1 MAVLSNDILSSTLR
15 ELIKDEVDQLFKTT
29 PLLDHMNRSGGVR
42 IVDGGQKVD
51 QPLILSEHSSITQLS
66 SGYEATNLA
75 VKDVLRN
82 ASFDFADYVAPVV
95 ITRKEELSNSGPRAI
110 VDIAEARLKSVMGMF
125 KREWEK
131 QAVAGTST
139 IMTEMLTLNGGTAAG
154 TGFLEPELA
163 AAQNNVVGGLSKTT
177 FTDLQNQYVNGLGAF
192 ATNAT
197 GLLTDLFLGAQQ
209 RTPDTTPDLIL
220 ASEACYKLY
229 KLDLFAK
236 ERYISETTLDSGKL
250 ALAFHGAMMY
260 VDPNLPAN
268 PGGAAAQIIS
278 AYILNTKHIKV
289 IFDSRANFT
298 LGDFEKLSG
307 YTSRSADVM
316 LRTQLCF
323 DHLLSSGVLANSEA

>member
-29 PLLDHMNRSGGVR
+29 PLLDHMNRNGGVR
-42 IVDGGQKVD
+42 LVDGGQKVD

-66 SGYEATNLA
+66 SGYEPTNLA
-75 VKDVLRN
+75 VKDVLQN
-82 ASFDFADYVAPVV
+82 ATFDFADYVAPVV

-131 QAVAGTST
+131 QAVAGSST
-139 IMTEMLTLNGGTAAG
+139 IMTEMLSLNGGAAAA
-154 TGFLEPELA
+154 TGFLEPRA
-163 AAQNNVVGGLSKTT
+163 IGTQTNAVGGLAKTT
-177 FTDLQNQYVNGLGAF
+177 FRDLENQYVDAAAGGGTF
-192 ATNAT
+192 AGNAT

-236 ERYISETTLDSGKL
+236 ERYISEKTLDSGKL
-250 ALAFHGAMMY
+250 ALAFHNAMMH
-260 VDPNLPAN
+260 VDPNLPVN
-268 PGGAAAQIIS
+268 TGATQIS
-278 AYILNTKHIKV
+278 AYMLNTRHIKV

-307 YTSRSADVM
+307 YTSRSADVL
-316 LRTQLCF
+316 LRTQLSF
-323 DHLLSSGVLANSEA
+323 DHLLSSGVLGRAEA

>member
-1 MAVLSNDILSSTLR
+1 MVKTMAVLSNDILSSTLR

-29 PLLDHMNRSGGVR
+29 PLLDHMNRHGGIR

-51 QPLILSEHSSITQLS
+51 QPLILSEHSAITQLS
-66 SGYEATNLA
+66 SGYEPTNLA

-82 ASFDFADYVAPVV
+82 ATFDFADYVAPVV

-131 QAVAGTST
+131 QAVAGNST
-139 IMTEMLTLNGGTAAG
+139 IMTEMLTLNGSDSN
-154 TGFLEPELA
+154 TGFLEA
-163 AAQNNVVGGLSKTT
+163 VATGAQNNAVGGLSKTT
-177 FTDLQNQYVNGLGAF
+177 FPDLENQYVDANSGFAGNSTAF
-192 ATNAT
+192 
-197 GLLTDLFLGAQQ
+197 LTELFIAAQQ

-220 ASEACYKLY
+220 ASENCYKLY
-229 KLDLFAK
+229 KVDLFAN
-236 ERYISETTLDSGKL
+236 ERYINEQTLDSGKL

-260 VDPNLPAN
+260 VDPNLPAST
-268 PGGAAAQIIS
+268 GATQIS
-278 AYILNTKHIKV
+278 AYMLNTKHIKC

-298 LGDFEKLSG
+298 LGDFQKLSG
-307 YTSRSADVM
+307 YTSRSADVL

-323 DHLLSSGVLANSEA
+323 DHLLSSGVLGRAEA

>member
-29 PLLDHMNRSGGVR
+29 PLLDHMNRNGGVR

-66 SGYEATNLA
+66 SGYEPTNLA
-75 VKDVLRN
+75 VKDVLQN

-131 QAVAGTST
+131 QAVAGNSG
-139 IMTEMLTLNGGTAAG
+139 IMTEMLTLNGSDSN
-154 TGFLEPELA
+154 TGFLEARLIG
-163 AAQNNVVGGLSKTT
+163 AQINDVGGLAKSS
-177 FTDLQNQYVNGLGAF
+177 FRDLENQYVDAAGSF
-192 ATNAT
+192 AGNSTA
-197 GLLTDLFLGAQQ
+197 LLTELFIAAQQ

-220 ASEACYKLY
+220 ASEAMYKLY
-229 KLDLFAK
+229 KVDLFAN
-236 ERYISETTLDSGKL
+236 ERYINEQTLDSGKL

-260 VDPNLPAN
+260 VDPNLPASS
-268 PGGAAAQIIS
+268 GATQIS
-278 AYILNTKHIKV
+278 AYMLNTKHIKC

-298 LGDFEKLSG
+298 LGDFQKLSG

-316 LRTQLCF
+316 LRTQLSF
-323 DHLLSSGVLANSEA
+323 DHLLSSGVLGRAET

>member
-29 PLLDHMNRSGGVR
+29 PLLDHMNRSGGIR

-66 SGYEATNLA
+66 SGYEPTNLA
-75 VKDVLRN
+75 VKDVLQN
-82 ASFDFADYVAPVV
+82 ATFDFADYVAPVV

-110 VDIAEARLKSVMGMF
+110 VDIAEARLKSTMGMF

-131 QAVAGTST
+131 QAVAGTSSVL
-139 IMTEMLTLNGGTAAG
+139 TEMLTLNGSDSN
-154 TGFLEPELA
+154 TGFLEARLIG
-163 AAQNNVVGGLSKTT
+163 AQTNAVGGLSKTA
-177 FTDLQNQYVNGLGAF
+177 FRDLENQYVDAAGAF
-192 ATNAT
+192 AGNSTA
-197 GLLTDLFLGAQQ
+197 LLTDLFIAAQQ
-209 RTPDTTPDLIL
+209 RTPDTTPDRIL
-220 ASEACYKLY
+220 ASEAMYKLY
-229 KLDLFAK
+229 KVDLFAK
-236 ERYISETTLDSGKL
+236 ERYINEQTLDSGKL

-260 VDPNLPAN
+260 VDPNLPASS
-268 PGGAAAQIIS
+268 GATQIS
-278 AYILNTKHIKV
+278 AYMLNTKHIKC

-298 LGDFEKLSG
+298 LGDFQKLSG

-323 DHLLSSGVLANSEA
+323 DHLLSSGVLGRAES

>member
-131 QAVAGTST
+131 QAIAGSST
-139 IMTEMLTLNGGTAAG
+139 IMTEMLSLNGNIA
-154 TGFLEPELA
+154 TGFLEPVA
-163 AAQNNVVGGLSKTT
+163 AASQNNVVGGLSKTT
-177 FTDLQNQYVNGLGAF
+177 FTDLQNQYVNAGAGF
-192 ATNAT
+192 AGNAT
-197 GLLTDLFLGAQQ
+197 GFLTDLFLGAQQ

-250 ALAFHGAMMY
+250 ALAFHGAMMF
-260 VDPNLPAN
+260 VDPNLPVNA
-268 PGGAAAQIIS
+268 GATQIS
-278 AYILNTKHIKV
+278 AYVLNTKHIKV

>member
-29 PLLDHMNRSGGVR
+29 PLLDHMNRNGGVR

-66 SGYEATNLA
+66 SGYEPTNLA
-75 VKDVLRN
+75 VKDVLQN
-82 ASFDFADYVAPVV
+82 ATFDFADYVAPVV

-131 QAVAGTST
+131 QAVAGNST
-139 IMTEMLTLNGGTAAG
+139 VMTEMLTLNGNTP
-154 TGFLEPELA
+154 TGFLEPDPVGS
-163 AAQNNVVGGLSKTT
+163 QGNSVGGLSKTT
-177 FTDLQNQYVNGLGAF
+177 FPDLQNQYVTASAGFTG
-192 ATNAT
+192 NAT
-197 GLLTDLFLGAQQ
+197 SFLTELFIAAQQ

-220 ASEACYKLY
+220 ASESAYKLY

-236 ERYISETTLDSGKL
+236 ERYISEQTLDSGKL

-260 VDPNLPAN
+260 VDPNMPVN
-268 PGGAAAQIIS
+268 PGGGDDEIS
-278 AYILNTKHIKV
+278 MYVLNTKHIKV

-298 LGDFEKLSG
+298 LGDFQKLSG

-316 LRTQLCF
+316 LRTQLSF
-323 DHLLSSGVLANSEA
+323 DHLLSSGVLANAES

>member
-29 PLLDHMNRSGGVR
+29 PLLDHMNRHGGVR

-66 SGYEATNLA
+66 SGYEPTNLA

-82 ASFDFADYVAPVV
+82 ATFDFADYVAPVV

-125 KREWEK
+125 KREFEK
-131 QAVAGTST
+131 QAVAGSST
-139 IMTEMLTLNGGTAAG
+139 IMTELLTLNGSDSG
-154 TGFLEPELA
+154 TGFLEARA
-163 AAQNNVVGGLSKTT
+163 AGAQTNTVGGLGKTSFRDLENQFVDAAAGGGT
-177 FTDLQNQYVNGLGAF
+177 FAG
-192 ATNAT
+192 NAT
-197 GLLTDLFLGAQQ
+197 GLLTELFLGAQQ
-209 RTPDTTPDLIL
+209 RTPDTTPDCIL
-220 ASEACYKLY
+220 ASENCYKLY

-236 ERYISETTLDSGKL
+236 ERYISEQTLDSGKL
-250 ALAFHGAMMY
+250 ALAFHEAMMY
-260 VDPNLPAN
+260 VDPNLPAST
-268 PGGAAAQIIS
+268 GATQIS
-278 AYILNTKHIKV
+278 AYMLNTKHIKV

-298 LGDFEKLSG
+298 LGDFQKLSG

-323 DHLLSSGVLANSEA
+323 DHLLSSGVLGRAEA

>member
-29 PLLDHMNRSGGVR
+29 PFLDHMNRHGGVR

-66 SGYEATNLA
+66 SGYEPTNLA

-82 ASFDFADYVAPVV
+82 ATFDFADYVAPVV

-125 KREWEK
+125 KREFEK
-131 QAVAGTST
+131 QAVAGSST
-139 IMTEMLTLNGGTAAG
+139 IMTELLTLNGNVA
-154 TGFLEPELA
+154 TGFLEPQVA
-163 AAQNNVVGGLSKTT
+163 AAQNNVVGTLSKAT
-177 FTDLQNQYVNGLGAF
+177 FTDLQNQYVNAGAGF
-192 ATNAT
+192 GAGAT
-197 GLLTDLFLGAQQ
+197 GFLTELFLGAQQ
-209 RTPDTTPDLIL
+209 RTPDTTPDCIL
-220 ASEACYKLY
+220 ASENCYKLY

-236 ERYISETTLDSGKL
+236 ERYISEQTLDSGKL
-250 ALAFHGAMMY
+250 ALAFHEAMMY
-260 VDPNLPAN
+260 VDPNLPVN
-268 PGGAAAQIIS
+268 PGGGGQEIS
-278 AYILNTKHIKV
+278 AYMLNTKHIKV

-298 LGDFEKLSG
+298 LGDFQKLSG

-323 DHLLSSGVLANSEA
+323 DHLLSSGVLANAEA

>member
-29 PLLDHMNRSGGVR
+29 PLLDHMNRSGGIR

-51 QPLILSEHSSITQLS
+51 QPLILYEHSSITQLS
-66 SGYEATNLA
+66 SGYEPTNLA
-75 VKDVLRN
+75 VKDVLQN
-82 ASFDFADYVAPVV
+82 ATFDFADYVAPVV

-110 VDIAEARLKSVMGMF
+110 VDIAEARLKSTMGMF

-139 IMTEMLTLNGGTAAG
+139 VMTEMLTLNGSDSA
-154 TGFLEPELA
+154 TGFLEARLIG
-163 AAQNNVVGGLSKTT
+163 AQNNAVGGLSKTA
-177 FTDLQNQYVNGLGAF
+177 FRDLENQYVDAAGAF
-192 ATNAT
+192 AGNSTA
-197 GLLTDLFLGAQQ
+197 LLTDLFIAAQQ

-220 ASEACYKLY
+220 ASEAMYKLY
-229 KLDLFAK
+229 KVDLFAK
-236 ERYISETTLDSGKL
+236 ERYINEQTLDSGKL

-260 VDPNLPAN
+260 VDPNLPASS
-268 PGGAAAQIIS
+268 GATQIS
-278 AYILNTKHIKV
+278 AYMLNTKHIKC

-298 LGDFEKLSG
+298 LGDFQKLSG

-323 DHLLSSGVLANSEA
+323 DHLLSSGVLGRAES

>member
-29 PLLDHMNRSGGVR
+29 PLLDHMNRSGGIR

-66 SGYEATNLA
+66 SGYEPTNLA
-75 VKDVLRN
+75 VKDVLQN
-82 ASFDFADYVAPVV
+82 ATFDFADYVAPVV

-110 VDIAEARLKSVMGMF
+110 VDIAEARLKSTMGMF

-131 QAVAGTST
+131 QAVAGTSSV
-139 IMTEMLTLNGGTAAG
+139 MTEMLTLNGSDSN
-154 TGFLEPELA
+154 TGFLEARLIG
-163 AAQNNVVGGLSKTT
+163 AQINDVGGLAKSS
-177 FTDLQNQYVNGLGAF
+177 FRDLENQYVDAAGAF
-192 ATNAT
+192 AGNSTA
-197 GLLTDLFLGAQQ
+197 LLTDLFIAAQQ

-220 ASEACYKLY
+220 ASEAMYKLY
-229 KLDLFAK
+229 KVDLFAK
-236 ERYISETTLDSGKL
+236 ERYINEQTLDSGKL

-260 VDPNLPAN
+260 VDPNLPASS
-268 PGGAAAQIIS
+268 GATQIS
-278 AYILNTKHIKV
+278 AYMLNTKHIKC

-298 LGDFEKLSG
+298 LGDFQKLSG

-323 DHLLSSGVLANSEA
+323 DHLLSSGVLGRAES

>member
-29 PLLDHMNRSGGVR
+29 PLLDHMNRSGGIR

-66 SGYEATNLA
+66 SGYEPTNLA
-75 VKDVLRN
+75 VKDVLQN
-82 ASFDFADYVAPVV
+82 ATFDFADYVAPVV

-131 QAVAGTST
+131 QAVAGTSG
-139 IMTEMLTLNGGTAAG
+139 IMTEMLTLNGSDSN
-154 TGFLEPELA
+154 TGFLEA
-163 AAQNNVVGGLSKTT
+163 RAIGAQTNTVGGLAKSS
-177 FTDLQNQYVNGLGAF
+177 FRDLENQYVDAAGAF
-192 ATNAT
+192 AGNSTA
-197 GLLTDLFLGAQQ
+197 LLTDLFIAAQQ

-220 ASEACYKLY
+220 ASEAMYKLY
-229 KLDLFAK
+229 KVDLFAK
-236 ERYISETTLDSGKL
+236 ERYINEQTLDSGKL

-260 VDPNLPAN
+260 VDPNLPAST
-268 PGGAAAQIIS
+268 GATQIS
-278 AYILNTKHIKV
+278 AYMLNTKHIKC

-298 LGDFEKLSG
+298 LGDFQKLSG

-323 DHLLSSGVLANSEA
+323 DHLLSSGVLGRAES

>member
-1 MAVLSNDILSSTLR
+1 
-15 ELIKDEVDQLFKTT
+15 
-29 PLLDHMNRSGGVR
+29 MNRSGGVR

-131 QAVAGTST
+131 QAIAGSST
-139 IMTEMLTLNGGTAAG
+139 IMTEMLSLNGNIA
-154 TGFLEPELA
+154 TGFLEPQLA
-163 AAQNNVVGGLSKTT
+163 AAQNNGVGGLSKAT
-177 FTDLQNQYVNGLGAF
+177 FTDLQNQYVNAGAGF
-192 ATNAT
+192 AAGAT
-197 GLLTDLFLGAQQ
+197 GFLTDLFLGAQQ

-250 ALAFHGAMMY
+250 ALAFHGAMMF
-260 VDPNLPAN
+260 VDPNMPVNLG
-268 PGGAAAQIIS
+268 GGAQMIS
-278 AYILNTKHIKV
+278 AYVLNTKHIKV

-323 DHLLSSGVLANSEA
+323 DHLLSSGVLANAEA